1 MAQERDDQ
9 TSNPET
15 EHPIGRAILE
25 RLRRHM
31 NVECT
36 GFDADPD
43 EDLFTDLYLAEKHG
57 CIPEH
62 LLGEDVMSDI
72 ITMYYDLFDAVRKEL
87 LERVKPLEPIHILV
101 QPDYEDVT
109 FTVVATGTRVLLVD
123 STKAWH
129 LWWEDE
135 GKMARDLEGWYHF
148 AERRLLD
155 PPSPRLD
162 LVTSLA
168 LETLI
173 EETDRHVPDWETSDP
188 DHARNL
194 RIALQGMRAFLQE
207 RGVPL
212 FLQPREEEPDGRT

>member
-1 MAQERDDQ
+1 
-9 TSNPET
+9 
-15 EHPIGRAILE
+15 
-25 RLRRHM
+25 M

-43 EDLFTDLYLAEKHG
+43 DDLFKDLYLTEKYG
-57 CIPEH
+57 CIPDH
-62 LLGEDVMSDI
+62 LLGDDLMQDI

-87 LERVKPLEPIHILV
+87 LERVKPLESINILV

-109 FTVVATGTRVLLVD
+109 FVVVATNTRVLLVE
-123 STKAWH
+123 SSKAWH

-135 GKMARDLEGWYHF
+135 ARMARDLEGWYRF
-148 AERRLLD
+148 AERRLLEQ
-155 PPSPRLD
+155 PSPRLD

-168 LETLI
+168 LEALI
-173 EETDRHVPDWETSDP
+173 DETARQVPDWEARDP

-212 FLQPREEEPDGRT
+212 FLPPREEGPDGRT

>member
-1 MAQERDDQ
+1 
-9 TSNPET
+9 
-15 EHPIGRAILE
+15 
-25 RLRRHM
+25 
-31 NVECT
+31 
-36 GFDADPD
+36 
-43 EDLFTDLYLAEKHG
+43 
-57 CIPEH
+57 
-62 LLGEDVMSDI
+62 MSDI
-72 ITMYYDLFDAVRKEL
+72 ITMYYDLFDALRKEL